1 MFVYIAVAVVV
12 VVVAV
17 VAYRL
22 LSANGASRPGRADG
36 FDARPRVADFHIRDD
51 VALVLFDVEL
61 GAHVEDH
68 AAEVLT
74 AEAVEVVRDKSESLP
89 IGHVTTVVAQ
99 AKGAEGSIEVGRV
112 HFETP
117 GELPPPPVAPPPPH
131 ASSVGFDPL
140 EAYSEGLSGAPPSVA
155 SSRRDDELGPAG
167 IDLTLPST
175 FADSLSNT
183 GVDQASMS
191 AGEVALELLS
201 SVGYRVAPGPKPD
214 CYIANRGGANT
225 YIYVVGLGDYPEIES
240 RHINSFMVDF
250 LASKAERGLL
260 ISDRYGPFEVYDREK
275 REPRVRF
282 VTRERLQGFVDALT
296 VS

>member
-1 MFVYIAVAVVV
+1 MYIAVAVVV
-12 VVVAV
+12 VVIAV

-22 LSANGASRPGRADG
+22 LSANGAARSGREAVG

-51 VALVLFDVEL
+51 VALVLFDVEV
-61 GAHVEDH
+61 GAGVEDH

-99 AKGAEGSIEVGRV
+99 AKGADGSVEVGRV

-117 GELPPPPVAPPPPH
+117 GELPPPLLAPPPPH

-167 IDLTLPST
+167 SDLTLPTT
-175 FADSLSNT
+175 FADSLSRT
-183 GVDQASMS
+183 GVDPASMS
-191 AGEVALELLS
+191 AGDVALELLS
-201 SVGYRVAPGPKPD
+201 SVGYTVAPGPKPD

-225 YIYVVGLGDYPEIES
+225 YIYVVGIGDYPEIES
-240 RHINSFMVDF
+240 QHINSFMVDF
-250 LASKAERGLL
+250 LASRADRGLL